1 MRQIITKFFILPAA
15 MAVTAALVCAAG
27 NAGDSVQLD
36 PSMMGN
42 VHIETVKPETMH
54 KILAATGKVQ
64 FNDDHVIHVLAPM
77 PGQITNFHLR
87 VGDRVEKDQ
96 VIFSIRS
103 REVASLVTDY
113 LDSERDQDLAEKTW
127 NMTKDLYDHE
137 AASRISL
144 QQADNDLAKA
154 KAHVARAVESL
165 RVLGIDQKDVDAGH
179 GMQALIPVHSAAGG
193 IVIDRA
199 VTEGQYVQGDGTAL
213 LTVADPATVWVL
225 ADIFENDLHLI
236 HAGQHAQITAVAY
249 PGKRFNATVERIGEK
264 IDADSR
270 TMKVRLLVP
279 NSDGLLKPEMFI
291 TAGFDLGG
299 TAAGLTIPAT
309 AMLVEGTQGYA
320 FLQTADRTF
329 VKTPITATPDG
340 PGRLRVTSGL
350 KAGDRVVTDGALLVN
365 FRQANQKEEGDK

>member
-1 MRQIITKFFILPAA
+1 VRQIITNFFILPAA
-15 MAVTAALVCAAG
+15 MAAVATLACASG
-27 NAGDSVQLD
+27 NTGDSVQLD

-42 VHIETVKPETMH
+42 VHIETVKPETMRRV
-54 KILAATGKVQ
+54 LAATGKVQ
-64 FNDDHVIHVLAPM
+64 FNDEHVIHVLAPM

-87 VGDRVEKDQ
+87 VGDRVENDQ

-113 LDSERDQDLAEKTW
+113 LDSQRDQDLAEKTW

-137 AASRISL
+137 AASRVSL

-154 KAHVARAVESL
+154 KAHVARAAESL
-165 RVLGIDQKDVDAGH
+165 RVLGIDQKDVDAGR
-179 GMQALIPVHSAAGG
+179 GMQALIPVHAAAGG

-213 LTVADPATVWVL
+213 LTIADPATVWVL
-225 ADIFENDLHLI
+225 ADIFENDLHVI
-236 HAGQHAQITAVAY
+236 HPGQHAQITAVAY
-249 PGKRFNATVERIGEK
+249 PDRRFNATVERIGEK

-329 VKTPITATPDG
+329 VKTRITATPDG
-340 PGRLRVTSGL
+340 PGRLRVTAGL

-365 FRQANQKEEGDK
+365 FRQANQKEEGGK

>member
-1 MRQIITKFFILPAA
+1 MTRFFILPAGVAAIA
-15 MAVTAALVCAAG
+15 MLGSAAG
-27 NAGDSVQLD
+27 NAGDSVKLD

-54 KILAATGKVQ
+54 RVLAATGKVQ
-64 FNDDHVIHVLAPM
+64 FNDDHVIRVLAPM
-77 PGQITNFHLR
+77 PGQIANFHLR

-96 VIFSIRS
+96 VVFSIKS

-113 LDSERDQDLAEKTW
+113 LDSQRDQDLAEKTW

-144 QQADNDLAKA
+144 QQAETDLAKA
-154 KAHVARAVESL
+154 KAHVARAAEAL
-165 RVLGIDQKDVDAGH
+165 RVIGIDQKDVDAGR
-179 GMQALIPVHSAAGG
+179 GMQALIPVHAAAGG
-193 IVIDRA
+193 IVIERT
-199 VTEGQYVQGDGTAL
+199 VTEGQFVQGDGTAL
-213 LTVADPATVWVL
+213 LTIADPATVWVL

-236 HAGQHAQITAVAY
+236 HPGQHAQITAVAY
-249 PGKRFNATVERIGEK
+249 PNRQFSATVEWIGEK
-264 IDADSR
+264 IDTDSR

-279 NSDGLLKPEMFI
+279 NPDQLLKPEMFI

-299 TAAGLTIPAT
+299 TASGLTIPAQ
-309 AMLVEGTQGYA
+309 AMIVEGTQGYA

-329 VKTPITATPDG
+329 AKIPITATPDG
-340 PGRLRVTSGL
+340 PGRLRVTAGL

-365 FRQANQKEEGDK
+365 FRQANQREEGGK